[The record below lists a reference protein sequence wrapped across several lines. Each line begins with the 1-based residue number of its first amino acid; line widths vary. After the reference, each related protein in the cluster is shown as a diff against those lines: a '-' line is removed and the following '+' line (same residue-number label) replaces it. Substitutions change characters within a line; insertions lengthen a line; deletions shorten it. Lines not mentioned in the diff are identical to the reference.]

1 MALGNNFS
9 MGQARGKARPVLV
22 KRTKEVYNAKDF
34 TEILSTAGQGTNAC
48 GLSLGTNTHYHDGS
62 SNLPVV
68 DDKIY
73 SIKRASATY
82 YLANGHYK
90 MHHAS
95 DDRTTANIE
104 ISSGVVTRVT
114 GCP

>member
-9 MGQARGKARPVLV
+9 LGHTRGKSKARVASRA
-22 KRTKEVYNAKDF
+22 KEYRTADSF
-34 TEILSTAGQGTNAC
+34 TEILSTTGQGTNAC
-48 GLSLGTNTHYHDGS
+48 GLSLGTNTHYHDGN

-95 DDRTTANIE
+95 DTRSTKNIE

-114 GCP
+114 ACP